1 MKHVTLGHSA
11 LRVSALGLGCMGMS
25 EFYGPSDEAES
36 LATLTRALELGVTLL
51 DTADMYG
58 PFHNERLLGR
68 FLKGRREQVVLAT
81 KFGVERSADGT
92 RIGLNNRPEYVQSAC
107 EASLARLETD
117 VIDLY
122 YAHRIDPR
130 VPIEETVGA
139 MAGLVR
145 AGKVRTLGLSEVSAA
160 TLKRAAAVH
169 PIAALQTEY
178 SLFTRDVETE
188 ILPAC
193 RELGTTLVAYS
204 PLGRGLLT
212 GVQRL
217 PETLA
222 PSDYRRDLPRFQG
235 EAAEHNARLVA
246 RLAVF
251 AHEAGCTPPQLAL
264 AWLLSQ
270 GADVVPIPGTR
281 RRARLEENVAALEVG
296 LSPAL
301 RREIDEVFRA
311 GAAAGERYTPAG
323 MRTVNV

>member
-11 LRVSALGLGCMGMS
+11 LQVSALGLGCMGMS

-36 LATLTRALELGVTLL
+36 LATLARALELGVTLL

-81 KFGVERSADGT
+81 KFGVERAADGT
-92 RIGLNNRPEYVQSAC
+92 RIGLNNSPAYISSAC
-107 EASLARLETD
+107 DASLARLGTE

-130 VPIEETVGA
+130 VPVEDTVAA

-160 TLKRAAAVH
+160 TLRRAAAVH

-178 SLFTRDVETE
+178 SLFTRDVESDV
-188 ILPAC
+188 LPAC

-222 PSDYRRDLPRFQG
+222 ASDYRRDLPRFQG

-246 RLAVF
+246 RLGVF
-251 AHEAGCTPPQLAL
+251 AREAGCTPPQLAL
-264 AWLLSQ
+264 AWLLAQ

>member
-36 LATLTRALELGVTLL
+36 LATLARALELGVTLL

-130 VPIEETVGA
+130 VPIEETIGA

-251 AHEAGCTPPQLAL
+251 AREAGCTPPQLAL

>member
-58 PFHNERLLGR
+58 PFHNEQLLGR

-251 AHEAGCTPPQLAL
+251 AREADCTPPQLAL

>member
-1 MKHVTLGHSA
+1 MKHVTLGRSA
-11 LRVSALGLGCMGMS
+11 LQASALGLGCMGMS

-36 LATLTRALELGVTLL
+36 LATLARALELGITLL

-58 PFHNERLLGR
+58 PFHNELLLGR
-68 FLKGRREQVVLAT
+68 FLKGRRERVVLAS

-92 RIGLNNRPEYVQSAC
+92 RIGLNNRPEYVASAC
-107 EASLARLETD
+107 DASLARLGTD

-122 YAHRIDPR
+122 YAHRIDPQ
-130 VPIEETVGA
+130 VPIEDTVGA
-139 MAGLVR
+139 MGLLVR
-145 AGKVRTLGLSEVSAA
+145 AGKVRALGLSEVSAA
-160 TLKRAAAVH
+160 TLRRAATVH
-169 PIAALQTEY
+169 PITALQTEY
-178 SLFTRDVETE
+178 SLFTRDVESG

-222 PSDYRRDLPRFQG
+222 PGDYRRDLPRFQG

-246 RLAVF
+246 RLAAF

-281 RRARLEENVAALEVG
+281 RRARLEENVGALEVG
-296 LSPAL
+296 LSPSL
-301 RREIDEVFRA
+301 LSQIDAVFKA
-311 GAAAGERYTPAG
+311 GAAAGERYSPAG